1 MMLRRRPVLVLAY
14 HFVGDVPRRLDPTNL
29 VVPADTVRG
38 HVRALLKG
46 GYRFATVSEV
56 ARGLARG
63 RSGDGVCAVTFDDGG
78 EDGYSVVP
86 DLLRELGVPATLFV
100 CPGLLGV
107 PHPFIDSDTGIRL
120 LTAAELRGLAA
131 NDQIELGAHTMTHT
145 ILGDASEEQAFEE
158 MTLCKQALEELIG
171 RPVTSF
177 AYPGCAYSPGCPRAA
192 RRAGYETA
200 VTCGPRGSLD
210 PFELRR
216 VSIDRLDN
224 RLAFELKVR
233 GLYDPLWRSGPGSL
247 ARRLARPFRHGRLNQ
262 AHGRG

>member
-14 HFVGDVPRRLDPTNL
+14 HVVGEVGRRLDPDNL
-29 VVPADTVRG
+29 VVTAETLRG
-38 HVRALLKG
+38 HIRALLKR
-46 GYRFATVSEV
+46 GYRFATVSE
-56 ARGLARG
+56 LARALAQG
-63 RSGDGVCAVTFDDGG
+63 RSGEGLCAVTFDDGS
-78 EDGYSVVP
+78 EDGYSMIP
-86 DLLRELGVPATLFV
+86 DLLRALGVPGTLFV

-120 LTAAELRGLAA
+120 LRAAELRALAA
-131 NDQIELGAHTMTHT
+131 NDQIELGAHTMRHT
-145 ILGDASEEQAFEE
+145 VLADASEERAFEE
-158 MTLCKQALEELIG
+158 MTLCKHALEELIG

-177 AYPGCAYSPGCPRAA
+177 AYPGCAYSAGCPTAA
-192 RRAGYETA
+192 RKAGYETA
-200 VTCGPRGSLD
+200 VTCGRRGSLD

-233 GLYDPLWRSGPGSL
+233 GLYDPLWRSGPGGL
-247 ARRLARPFRHGRLNQ
+247 ARRLARPFRHGRLSQ